1 MSFCGEDLEAS
12 LVAVLGIVDGF
23 ESCPGASLGNVSGVV
38 RLWFGDIK
46 AVCEAT
52 LNAVRGTVLEAIGVV
67 LLGVFDRSHL
77 ATGGASPPKTIIPE
91 PILGSSIQVLI
102 RNPP

>member
-12 LVAVLGIVDGF
+12 LVAVLGIVDSF

-46 AVCEAT
+46 AVCEAI
-52 LNAVRGTVLEAIGVV
+52 LNAVRGTALEAFWVAF
-67 LLGVFDRSHL
+67 L
-77 ATGGASPPKTIIPE
+77 
-91 PILGSSIQVLI
+91 
-102 RNPP
+102 